1 MLPDIK
7 VVVGEDVCDESAR
20 EFEERR
26 DNAVGLTVVPESE
39 DVVVEPVLSGMM
51 GIAVPPCVELDMR
64 CSTVVVPTSRAVDWV
79 GVEET
84 RVAVIFLVVQPQS
97 TTAGAREK
105 ETGLDKARLGRRT
118 TQSVTIPMGETLMVA
133 VVNGFGRG
141 DRGSRDPVLG
151 RRKTLKDRS
160 RTRLAR

>member
-39 DVVVEPVLSGMM
+39 DVVTEPVLSVMM

-84 RVAVIFLVVQPQS
+84 IVAAFQWCSRNQLPRVRERKRWDWTRQGWGGEQPKVSPSPWARASWLRWSMGSAAVIEEAGIQS
-97 TTAGAREK
+97 WAE
-105 ETGLDKARLGRRT
+105 ERR
-118 TQSVTIPMGETLMVA
+118 
-133 VVNGFGRG
+133 
-141 DRGSRDPVLG
+141 
-151 RRKTLKDRS
+151 
-160 RTRLAR
+160 

>member
-1 MLPDIK
+1 MGDVGVLPDIK
-7 VVVGEDVCDESAR
+7 VVVGEDVCDEPAR

-39 DVVVEPVLSGMM
+39 DVVAEPVLSGMM

-84 RVAVIFLVVQPQS
+84 RVAVIFPVVQPQS

-105 ETGLDKARLGRRT
+105 ERDGTGQGEAGEENNPKCHHPHGREPHGCGGQWVR
-118 TQSVTIPMGETLMVA
+118 P
-133 VVNGFGRG
+133 R
-141 DRGSRDPVLG
+141 
-151 RRKTLKDRS
+151 
-160 RTRLAR
+160 